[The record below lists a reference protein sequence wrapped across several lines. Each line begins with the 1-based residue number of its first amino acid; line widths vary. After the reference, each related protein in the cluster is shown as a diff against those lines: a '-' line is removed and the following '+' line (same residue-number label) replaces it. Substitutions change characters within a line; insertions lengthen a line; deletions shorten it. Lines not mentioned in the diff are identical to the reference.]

1 MIKVLVQLRGDCN
14 LILPAHFLGV
24 VVEMDAL
31 SELEGE
37 EQRMSD
43 LVSDVWRREVVYQAY
58 YVWCYLLLQHVVIA
72 ICLLHLS

>member
-1 MIKVLVQLRGDCN
+1 MQLRGDCN

-43 LVSDVWRREVVYQAY
+43 LVSDVWRGEVVY
-58 YVWCYLLLQHVVIA
+58 
-72 ICLLHLS
+72 